1 MQDLMKSV
9 ETQRVKA
16 ENGEETSNDP
26 KVSNCQIQGNEVG
39 SEESKKLETTHEAV
53 AGDMNVESDLM
64 ILKND
69 NEGRA
74 VADSADTAAVPAA
87 AAANSSAADV
97 NHSAKEG
104 LQDVTAKSDEND
116 GKKTAKSSQ
125 ELSAVTESLPFTEG
139 IKKLSSDTA
148 VEMSSSEASDFS
160 KAIVNLYSK
169 G

>member
-1 MQDLMKSV
+1 MQDLIKSV
-9 ETQRVKA
+9 ERQRVKA

-39 SEESKKLETTHEAV
+39 SEESKKLETTHV
-53 AGDMNVESDLM
+53 DSDLM

-69 NEGRA
+69 NEGRV
-74 VADSADTAAVPAA
+74 VADSADAV
-87 AAANSSAADV
+87 AAANSAAADV
-97 NHSAKEG
+97 NHSAKEV

-116 GKKTAKSSQ
+116 GNKTAKSSQ

-148 VEMSSSEASDFS
+148 VEMSSSLASDFS
-160 KAIVNLYSK
+160 KAIAILYSK
-169 G
+169 GQA